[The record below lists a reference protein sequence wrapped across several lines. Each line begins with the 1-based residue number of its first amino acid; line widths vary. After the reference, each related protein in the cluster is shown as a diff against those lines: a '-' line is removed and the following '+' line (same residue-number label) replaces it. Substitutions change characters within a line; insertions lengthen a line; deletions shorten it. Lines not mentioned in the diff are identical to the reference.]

1 MNEFE
6 KQILFVL
13 GTLDGL
19 VEKGLMDRDDNARRL
34 TPTGMEAYRT
44 LAATGYRPTSEEL
57 ESVVRFF
64 VANRGET

>member
-13 GTLDGL
+13 GTLDGM
-19 VEKGLMDRDDNARRL
+19 VEKGLMTRDDNARRL
-34 TPTGMEAYRT
+34 TASGMEAYRT
-44 LAATGYRPTSEEL
+44 LAATGYRPSAEEL

-64 VANRGET
+64 VSNREET

>member
-19 VEKGLMDRDDNARRL
+19 VEKGLMTRDDNARRL
-34 TPTGMEAYRT
+34 TASGMEAYRG

-57 ESVVRFF
+57 ESVLHFF
-64 VANRGET
+64 VSNREKT